1 MRKRYLIPLNFNL
14 KGIDDMNNKRIGTKF
29 EQDFAEFLSNRGYWV
44 HLVAGNNYTNSQIA
58 DIICCK
64 NNNVW
69 LIDCKTLE
77 NKSGNFTLQRLE
89 ENQRLSYQK
98 FKECGNG
105 NYFLSILW
113 NNNIYFVNLSNLD
126 FNNKKSINV
135 KNFPIIKRGFY
146 EDNN

>member
-1 MRKRYLIPLNFNL
+1 
-14 KGIDDMNNKRIGTKF
+14 MNNKKKGTRF
-29 EQDFAEFLSNRGYWV
+29 EEDFAEFLASRGYWV
-44 HLVAGNNYTNSQIA
+44 HLVAGNSYTNSQIA

-69 LIDCKTLE
+69 IIDCKTLE

-135 KNFPIIKRGFY
+135 KDLIIIKRNFY
-146 EDNN
+146 KNIDELKSE